1 MKTLLALGN
10 PGARYRDTRHNV
22 GWWLADRLCVAWS
35 LPAFRAVGLAAT
47 TAGRLG
53 DSSVRVG
60 DSSIRLVKPLTYV
73 NRSGRVVERLRS
85 DGLSSPHLLVLVDDV
100 SLPAGAFRL
109 RARGSAGG
117 HNGLLSIEATLGTRE
132 YARLRIGVGRPHDS
146 RIDLAD
152 WVLAPMSDAEEEQVL
167 LAFGDMVSAVECWM
181 AEGIETAMNRFNR
194 IAAPVA

>member
-35 LPAFRAVGLAAT
+35 LPAFRAARLAAA
-47 TAGRLG
+47 TAG
-53 DSSVRVG
+53 RVG
-60 DSSIRLVKPLTYV
+60 DSPVRVVKPLTYV
-73 NRSGRVVERLRS
+73 NRSGRVVEKLRS
-85 DGLSSPHLLVLVDDV
+85 EGLHFPHLLVLVDDV
-100 SLPAGAFRL
+100 SLPPGTFRL

-117 HNGLLSIEATLGTRE
+117 HNGLLSIEGTLGTRE
-132 YARLRIGVGRPHDS
+132 YARLRIGVGRRHDS
-146 RIDLAD
+146 RIDLAE

-194 IAAPVA
+194 IAAPVG